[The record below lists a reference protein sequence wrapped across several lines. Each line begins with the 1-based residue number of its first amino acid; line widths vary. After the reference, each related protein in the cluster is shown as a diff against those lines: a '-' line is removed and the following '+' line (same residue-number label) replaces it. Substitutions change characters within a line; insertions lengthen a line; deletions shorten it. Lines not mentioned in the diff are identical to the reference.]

1 MSIDNKYSRFLEVIA
16 VISVLMLLFVSSG
29 CTTTE
34 EDSGNRGVYL
44 NYYATGLSEHIDP
57 ALEEGD
63 SGKQLINA
71 LYEGLVRLKPD
82 GTLEKAMAEDW
93 TIDEE
98 GKTYTFIIREAQ
110 WSDGSAVTAYD
121 FVYAWKRALSPDT
134 ESPYAYMLYDIKNA
148 KAYHHFE
155 DSAAESEGM
164 EIGVTALDDN
174 TLVVELEQANSAF
187 IKKLLHPVFFP
198 LPSLLMQEKG
208 TEGLNLNGIV
218 TNGPFSIVSFDNKK
232 GCELEKNDLYW
243 DHDSVM
249 LKGMFW
255 KMSEG
260 DPQDIWGMFE
270 KGQIDLCVDVP
281 QGGLSERL
289 ETGEVRTSP
298 LLANYSYQFNLTK
311 QPFDDIRVRQALS
324 LALDRREMTEEL
336 LQGGQSPSQGLVPRG
351 TVDQYPGAD
360 FRLAGGNLL
369 FGYDAE
375 KARALLAEAG
385 YPQGEGFL
393 EIEILTDEQPEHQYV
408 AEYLQKQWENELGI
422 KSVITALSWQKRA
435 VKVDRREYDF
445 ALSSWSAD
453 CYDASGFLKRFMSRS
468 ALNGTGWRNH
478 KYDELLKEAQS
489 SNDEEVRLLAFHK
502 AEEIIMKEMP
512 VLPLFDYTRA
522 YAVKDH
528 VLGLYL
534 PPVGAGVE
542 FKWVYF
548 E

>member
-1 MSIDNKYSRFLEVIA
+1 MSADNKYSRFLQLIT
-16 VISVLMLLFVSSG
+16 VISISMLLFVASG

-34 EDSGNRGVYL
+34 EDGGNRGAYL

-82 GTLEKAMAEDW
+82 GSLEKAMAEAW
-93 TIDEE
+93 TSDEE
-98 GKTYTFIIREAQ
+98 GKTYTFMIREAQ

-121 FVYAWKRALSPDT
+121 FVYAWKRVLSPDT
-134 ESPYAYMLYDIKNA
+134 ESPFAYMFYDIKNA
-148 KAYHHFE
+148 KAYHHSE
-155 DSAAESEGM
+155 DSATGAGGV
-164 EIGVTALDDN
+164 EIGVAALDDK
-174 TLVVELEQANSAF
+174 TLVVELEQANPTF
-187 IKKLLHPVFFP
+187 VKKLFHPVFFP

-218 TNGPFSIVSFDNKK
+218 TNGPFSIVSFDNQK

-249 LKGMFW
+249 LEGMFW
-255 KMSEG
+255 KMTEDNS
-260 DPQDIWGMFE
+260 QDIWGMFE

-311 QPFDDIRVRQALS
+311 EPFDDIRVRQALS
-324 LALDRREMTEEL
+324 LALDRRGMTEEL

-360 FRLAGGNLL
+360 FRLTGGNLL
-369 FGYDAE
+369 SGYDVE

-385 YPQGEGFL
+385 YPEGEGFPEL
-393 EIEILTDEQPEHQYV
+393 KILTDEQPEHQYV
-408 AEYLQKQWENELGI
+408 AEYIQKQWENELGI
-422 KSVITALSWQKRA
+422 KCVITALSWQERA
-435 VKVDRREYDF
+435 AKVDRREYDL

-468 ALNGTGWRNH
+468 ALNGTGWRNQEF
-478 KYDELLKEAQS
+478 DERLKEAQS
-489 SNDEEVRLLAFHK
+489 NIEEEVRLSALHE
-502 AEEIIMKEMP
+502 AEEIIMREMP
-512 VLPLFDYTRA
+512 VLPLFDYTSA